1 MTLADEE
8 RRPAHEVVWGQSPLP
23 FAYTGHAHEM
33 TTPHTHD
40 HVEINV
46 VTHGRLSYLFGGE
59 RITIEP
65 GEVALFWAAIP
76 HQIIADTDVETR
88 VCWVHLPLRDVLAWR
103 LCDQDIGD
111 ILRGQPVRVAGD
123 ATHRDLARTI
133 GKWEDE
139 DGSPEFASIAAL
151 EAQAVVRRLFA
162 FRRRHGERTGGDPA
176 RSPADRDL
184 ERVAAIARFAVERFR
199 DQISAGDAARAA
211 SITTPYAMTMF
222 RRVVGMT
229 IGDYI
234 VQCRIAEARRL
245 LSTTGTPVAEVAHL
259 SGFGSQSSFYAH
271 FSKHCGATPKEY
283 RAGFGAD

>member
-1 MTLADEE
+1 M
-8 RRPAHEVVWGQSPLP
+8 
-23 FAYTGHAHEM
+23 
-33 TTPHTHD
+33 
-40 HVEINV
+40 
-46 VTHGRLSYLFGGE
+46 
-59 RITIEP
+59 
-65 GEVALFWAAIP
+65 
-76 HQIIADTDVETR
+76 
-88 VCWVHLPLRDVLAWR
+88 
-103 LCDQDIGD
+103 
-111 ILRGQPVRVAGD
+111 
-123 ATHRDLARTI
+123 
-133 GKWEDE
+133 
-139 DGSPEFASIAAL
+139 
-151 EAQAVVRRLFA
+151 VRRLFA
-162 FRRRHGERTGGDPA
+162 FRRRHGERTGRDPA

-211 SITTPYAMTMF
+211 NITTPYAMTMF

-245 LSTTGTPVAEVAHL
+245 LSTTGNPVAEVAHL